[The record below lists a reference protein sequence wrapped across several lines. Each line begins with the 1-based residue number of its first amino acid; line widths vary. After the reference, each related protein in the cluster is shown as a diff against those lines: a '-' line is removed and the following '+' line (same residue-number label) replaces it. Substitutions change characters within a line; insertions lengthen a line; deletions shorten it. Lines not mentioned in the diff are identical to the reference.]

1 MSKYKNKK
9 TIVNGIE
16 FDSKVES
23 EYYEYLLEI
32 GCYNVELQP
41 VFLLQDKFE
50 HNGKKYRKIEY
61 KADFRIGNVVID
73 VKGKET
79 DVFKL
84 KRKMLL
90 YRYPNIQFYCVK
102 KIKGKWIYY

>member
-1 MSKYKNKK
+1 MSKYNNKK
-9 TIVNGIE
+9 TIVNGIK
-16 FDSKVES
+16 FDSKLES
-23 EYYEYLLEI
+23 EFYEYLLEM
-32 GCYNVELQP
+32 GCDFELQP

-73 VKGKET
+73 VKGQET

-90 YRYPNIQFYCVK
+90 YKYPEIEFYCVK
-102 KIKGKWIYY
+102 KKNGKWIYY